1 MSVDLSVDVAAAPVQ
16 RFDVLTVL
24 DQVQARVRSAED
36 EAAGLERALLTTRRI
51 GMAVGILMCRQQL
64 TEDQAVA
71 VPKTHGQHCN
81 VKLRELAET
90 VIDTGTL

>member
-1 MSVDLSVDVAAAPVQ
+1 MTVGLSVDVAALPAQ
-16 RFDVLTVL
+16 RAAYLAEL
-24 DQVQARVRSAED
+24 DQLQARVRTAED
-36 EAAGLERALLTTRRI
+36 KAASLQRALESNRRI

-71 VPKTHGQHCN
+71 VLKTHSQNCN

-90 VIDTGTL
+90 VIYTGTL

>member
-1 MSVDLSVDVAAAPVQ
+1 MIVGLSGDVAAAPVQ

-24 DQVQARVRSAED
+24 DHVQARVRSAED
-36 EAAGLERALLTTRRI
+36 KAAGLERALVTTRRI

-71 VPKTHGQHCN
+71 VLTTHGQHCN
-81 VKLRELAET
+81 LVLRELAET